1 MPIRAIRANPSNP
14 CQSVPSDANPSNPCQ
29 AVSIRAIRAKLCQSE
44 QSVPFHAKPCQSEQ
58 SVPFHAKRCQSEQ
71 SEQSVPSCVNP
82 TDITARGL
90 CRVLPA
96 QCLARRS
103 SPAALRRRLSSATP
117 SQLCDAV
124 SALRHH
130 LSSATPPQLCDATS
144 ALRHHQLS
152 RQENDAICAEST
164 CGNDARG
171 SV

>member
-1 MPIRAIRANPSNP
+1 MPSCVNPSH
-14 CQSVPSDANPSNPCQ
+14 PCQ
-29 AVSIRAIRAKLCQSE
+29 AVSIRAIRADPSNPCQSE

-103 SPAALRRRLSSATP
+103 SPASLGRRLSSATP
-117 SQLCDAV
+117 SQLCDTT

-130 LSSATPPQLCDATS
+130 LSSATPSQLRDTIS